1 MPTTAD
7 ATMKLSVITVIALAA
22 WRIDSRDNNAMA
34 LHGVVDAFV
43 SNRKNNAVRYNY
55 LPPSLMHQ
63 PQQQP
68 QQQRT
73 PTLHYLS
80 LVDNIFSSQTK
91 NIKDVHNSNGSV
103 NKKLALLNLLSKV
116 PPNESTSKQLTKEI
130 LQAVNI
136 LEEECPTF
144 ETDVLS
150 RIAGNWELV
159 WTAQDKS
166 SLQSTNINSNSK
178 LNPFATFINPLEN
191 QSYSNNPIQFNN
203 EVKEGRSNPIL
214 PQGIQNT
221 LEDIG
226 LLRSATSNQSRSS
239 DDDSNNSNNN
249 TIKST
254 QAIDLK
260 KNRIRNV
267 VAFTINNALPLPF
280 FNNKDDNNNNKA
292 IRGFIT
298 VDVKGKPNPND
309 ERKIDV
315 KFDTCRISILDTTPK
330 IDITFPLGIFGPTG
344 WLRTT
349 YVDDTI
355 RITRGHKGSVFILSR
370 TASLRI

>member
-1 MPTTAD
+1 
-7 ATMKLSVITVIALAA
+7 MKLGGVITFALVA
-22 WRIDSRDNNAMA
+22 WRIATNTMA
-34 LHGVVDAFV
+34 FGVVDAFAA
-43 SNRKNNAVRYNY
+43 SRKNNAFSRYNY
-55 LPPSLMHQ
+55 LPPPSFLMHRS
-63 PQQQP
+63 

-73 PTLHYLS
+73 PSLLHFLS

-91 NIKDVHNSNGSV
+91 NVKDVNNSNESE
-103 NKKLALLNLLSKV
+103 NKVALLNLLSKV
-116 PPNESTSKQLTKEI
+116 PPNESTSKQLTTEI

-166 SLQSTNINSNSK
+166 SLKQSSNSNM
-178 LNPFATFINPLEN
+178 NPFATFINPLEN
-191 QSYSNNPIQFNN
+191 QSYSNKPIEVSN

-214 PQGIQNT
+214 PQGIQNS

-226 LLRSATSNQSRSS
+226 LLRSVTVQDESDEEDENSN
-239 DDDSNNSNNN
+239 NNN

-267 VAFTINNALPLPF
+267 VAFTINNQLPLPF
-280 FNNKDDNNNNKA
+280 FHNEDDSNNNKV

-330 IDITFPLGIFGPTG
+330 IDVTLPLGIFGPTG

-370 TASLRI
+370 TASMRI

>member
-1 MPTTAD
+1 
-7 ATMKLSVITVIALAA
+7 MKLSVIIAALVA

-63 PQQQP
+63 PQQQ
-68 QQQRT
+68 RT

-91 NIKDVHNSNGSV
+91 NVKDVNNNNESV
-103 NKKLALLNLLSKV
+103 DKKLALLNLLSKV
-116 PPNESTSKQLTKEI
+116 PPNESTSKQLTTEI

-136 LEEECPTF
+136 LEEECPTL

-166 SLQSTNINSNSK
+166 SLQSSNINGNNK
-178 LNPFATFINPLEN
+178 FNPFATFINPLEN
-191 QSYSNNPIQFNN
+191 QSYSNNPIEVNN

-226 LLRSATSNQSRSS
+226 LLRSATSNQSSS
-239 DDDSNNSNNN
+239 SEDDSNNSNNN

-315 KFDTCRISILDTTPK
+315 KFDSCRISILDTTPK

>member
-1 MPTTAD
+1 MWYVDSLSSVFLDTALYEIERWCINVIWGSEEVCRLD
-7 ATMKLSVITVIALAA
+7 ATMKLSVITVVALAA
-22 WRIDSRDNNAMA
+22 WRVGSGGGNNAMA

-43 SNRKNNAVRYNY
+43 ASRKNNAVRYNY
-55 LPPSLMHQ
+55 PPPPSLMH
-63 PQQQP
+63 QP

-80 LVDNIFSSQTK
+80 LVDNIFSLQTK
-91 NIKDVHNSNGSV
+91 NIKDVNNNNNDSE

-116 PPNESTSKQLTKEI
+116 PPNESTSKQLTTEI

-136 LEEECPTF
+136 LEEECPTL

-166 SLQSTNINSNSK
+166 SLQSSNINSNSK

-191 QSYSNNPIQFNN
+191 QSYSNNPIEVNN
-203 EVKEGRSNPIL
+203 EVKEERSNPIL

-226 LLRSATSNQSRSS
+226 LLRSATSNQSSS
-239 DDDSNNSNNN
+239 SEDDSNNSNNN

-280 FNNKDDNNNNKA
+280 FNNNNDNNNNK
-292 IRGFIT
+292 
-298 VDVKGKPNPND
+298 D
-309 ERKIDV
+309 
-315 KFDTCRISILDTTPK
+315 
-330 IDITFPLGIFGPTG
+330 
-344 WLRTT
+344 
-349 YVDDTI
+349 YVV
-355 RITRGHKGSVFILSR
+355 SSQ
-370 TASLRI
+370 SM

>member
-1 MPTTAD
+1 
-7 ATMKLSVITVIALAA
+7 MKLSVITVIALAA
-22 WRIDSRDNNAMA
+22 WRVGGGGGNNAAMA

-55 LPPSLMHQ
+55 LPPPSLMHQ

-91 NIKDVHNSNGSV
+91 NVKDVNNNNERSE
-103 NKKLALLNLLSKV
+103 KKLALLNLLSKV
-116 PPNESTSKQLTKEI
+116 PPNESTSKQLTTEI

-144 ETDVLS
+144 EETDVLS

-166 SLQSTNINSNSK
+166 SLQSSNINGNNK

-191 QSYSNNPIQFNN
+191 QSYSNNPIEVNN

-226 LLRSATSNQSRSS
+226 LLRSATSNQSSS
-239 DDDSNNSNNN
+239 SEDDSNNSNNN

-315 KFDTCRISILDTTPK
+315 KFDSCRISILDMTPK
-330 IDITFPLGIFGPTG
+330 LDITFPLGIFGPTG
-344 WLRTT
+344 WLRTRC
-349 YVDDTI
+349 VDDII

-370 TASLRI
+370 TASMRI

>member
-1 MPTTAD
+1 
-7 ATMKLSVITVIALAA
+7 
-22 WRIDSRDNNAMA
+22 
-34 LHGVVDAFV
+34 
-43 SNRKNNAVRYNY
+43 
-55 LPPSLMHQ
+55 
-63 PQQQP
+63 
-68 QQQRT
+68 
-73 PTLHYLS
+73 
-80 LVDNIFSSQTK
+80 
-91 NIKDVHNSNGSV
+91 
-103 NKKLALLNLLSKV
+103 LSKV
-116 PPNESTSKQLTKEI
+116 PPNESTSKQLTTEI

-136 LEEECPTF
+136 LEEECPTL

-166 SLQSTNINSNSK
+166 SLQSSNSNSNNNK

-191 QSYSNNPIQFNN
+191 QSYSNNPIEVNN

-214 PQGIQNT
+214 PQGIQNS

-226 LLRSATSNQSRSS
+226 LLRSATSNQSSS
-239 DDDSNNSNNN
+239 SEDDLNNSNNN

-267 VAFTINNALPLPF
+267 VAFTINNPLPLSF

-315 KFDTCRISILDTTPK
+315 KFDSCRISILDTTPK

-370 TASLRI
+370 TASMRI